1 MKNLSKIPKIIIG
14 FFVLHTGFVSAADG
28 VPEVS
33 RDVRAKVAIGKLQVQ
48 KQAALLY
55 VKGMTCPSCA
65 IGIRVKLSK
74 LDFVDG
80 SRFKRGIE
88 MDCNNQLLT
97 VALKD
102 GTSPN
107 WTQIEQEIDN
117 AGYVAVEWFSMQKDE
132 LKSYP
137 FQKVAE

>member
-1 MKNLSKIPKIIIG
+1 MKNLSKISKIIV

-137 FQKVAE
+137 FLKVAE